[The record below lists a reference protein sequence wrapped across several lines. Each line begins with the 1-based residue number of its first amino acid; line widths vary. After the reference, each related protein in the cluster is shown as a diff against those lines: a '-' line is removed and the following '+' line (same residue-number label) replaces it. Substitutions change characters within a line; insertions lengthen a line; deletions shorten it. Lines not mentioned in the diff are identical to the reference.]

1 MAHKRGVQRDET
13 EVFLKELSRHGS
25 VRKACLVAGVNRT
38 WLRTKKLDD
47 NFAEAFADAIEDSID
62 RIEEAGIHMALSHD
76 EKMIRY
82 LLDAKRYKKGETAT
96 LGQVKP
102 SITVTIGG

>member
-1 MAHKRGVQRDET
+1 
-13 EVFLKELSRHGS
+13 
-25 VRKACLVAGVNRT
+25 
-38 WLRTKKLDD
+38 
-47 NFAEAFADAIEDSID
+47 
-62 RIEEAGIHMALSHD
+62 MALSHD

>member
-1 MAHKRGVQRDET
+1 MAHKRGVERDET

-25 VRKACLVAGVNRT
+25 VRKACLVAGVSRK
-38 WLRTKKLDD
+38 WLRTRKLDED
-47 NFAEAFADAIEDSID
+47 FSERYADALEDSVD
-62 RIEEAGIHMALSHD
+62 RIEEAGVHLALSHD

-82 LLDAKRYKKGETAT
+82 LLDAKRYKKSETT
-96 LGQVKP
+96 GSGVVKP

>member
-25 VRKACLVAGVNRT
+25 VRKACLVAGVSRT

-47 NFAEAFADAIEDSID
+47 SFAEAFADAIEDSID